1 MLRKLLMI
9 LSVISLILFET
20 VDIRSDDIKEEVLL
34 KVEVKG
40 EVENPG
46 VFYMEKGSCIADVLE
61 QAGLKENADL
71 SGVPLQQELFHTQIL
86 VIPEI
91 RETRLISIN
100 SAPIEELI
108 LLPGIGTALAERIIA
123 YREEHGG
130 FRTMEE
136 LMKVS
141 GIGQVKYERIKEFI
155 SL

>member
-1 MLRKLLMI
+1 MI

-20 VDIRSDDIKEEVLL
+20 VDIRSDDIKEEALL

-46 VFYMEKGSCIADVLE
+46 VFYMEKGSCIADLLE
-61 QAGLKENADL
+61 QAGPKENADL

-100 SAPIEELI
+100 SAPIKELI

>member
-20 VDIRSDDIKEEVLL
+20 VDIRSDDIKEEALL

-46 VFYMEKGSCIADVLE
+46 VFYMEKGSCIADLLE
-61 QAGLKENADL
+61 QAGPKENADL

>member
-1 MLRKLLMI
+1 MLRKFLMI

-46 VFYMEKGSCIADVLE
+46 VFYMEKGSCIADLLE
-61 QAGLKENADL
+61 QAGPKENADL
-71 SGVPLQQELFHTQIL
+71 SGIPLQQELFHTQIL

>member
-1 MLRKLLMI
+1 MLRKFLMI

-20 VDIRSDDIKEEVLL
+20 VDIRSDDIKEEALL

-46 VFYMEKGSCIADVLE
+46 VFYMEKGSCIADLLE
-61 QAGLKENADL
+61 QAGPKENADL

>member
-46 VFYMEKGSCIADVLE
+46 VFYMEKGSCIADLLE
-61 QAGLKENADL
+61 QAGPKENADL
-71 SGVPLQQELFHTQIL
+71 SGIPLQQELFHTQIL

>member
-46 VFYMEKGSCIADVLE
+46 VFYMEKDSCIADVLE

-71 SGVPLQQELFHTQIL
+71 SGIPLQQELFHTQIL